1 MTRGRLI
8 RRSARP
14 MANRRNEF
22 PLASSKCFA
31 PASDSQAKV
40 DWKWINGSTD
50 HGTTDHKLLV
60 SLRKAV
66 ATETGAVILFWLS
79 LRFRVAASV
88 AAGVAL
94 AVTVAVAEP
103 PTGGSFGE
111 GVLSSRPQSVR
122 RYEVREDAETGRLV
136 RVPTRVKAS
145 SEASRRA
152 GQASSKPVVQGESG
166 PPGRV
171 QVRALVE
178 QTARRHDVDP
188 KLVHAVI
195 RQESDYDPFAVS
207 SKGAMGL
214 MQLMPDTAD
223 RFGVQNIFDPAE
235 NVRGGV
241 LYLRHLLDRYNGD
254 PSLTLAAYNAGEGA
268 VDRYGDVPPYR
279 ETVDYVSKVRRLYG
293 LPVDSVSNAQQDDG
307 EAAPTRPRIL
317 RRVDPSGIV
326 RYETE

>member
-1 MTRGRLI
+1 M
-8 RRSARP
+8 
-14 MANRRNEF
+14 
-22 PLASSKCFA
+22 
-31 PASDSQAKV
+31 
-40 DWKWINGSTD
+40 
-50 HGTTDHKLLV
+50 
-60 SLRKAV
+60 
-66 ATETGAVILFWLS
+66 
-79 LRFRVAASV
+79 
-88 AAGVAL
+88 
-94 AVTVAVAEP
+94 AEP
-103 PTGGSFGE
+103 PVGSFVE
-111 GVLSSRPQSVR
+111 GTLGSKPHSVR

-136 RVPTRVKAS
+136 RVATRAKAP

-152 GQASSKPVVQGESG
+152 VQGRSRPKVVQAESG
-166 PPGRV
+166 PVGRV

-178 QTARRHDVDP
+178 QAARRHDVDP

-195 RQESDYDPFAVS
+195 RQESGYDPFAVS

-214 MQLMPDTAD
+214 MQLMPETAD

-279 ETVDYVSKVRRLYG
+279 ETVEYVSRVRRLYG
-293 LPVDSVSNAQQDDG
+293 LPVDSVSNTQQDDVG
-307 EAAPTRPRIL
+307 VDPTRPRIL
-317 RRVDPSGIV
+317 RRLDPSGIV

>member
-1 MTRGRLI
+1 
-8 RRSARP
+8 
-14 MANRRNEF
+14 
-22 PLASSKCFA
+22 
-31 PASDSQAKV
+31 
-40 DWKWINGSTD
+40 
-50 HGTTDHKLLV
+50 
-60 SLRKAV
+60 
-66 ATETGAVILFWLS
+66 
-79 LRFRVAASV
+79 
-88 AAGVAL
+88 
-94 AVTVAVAEP
+94 
-103 PTGGSFGE
+103 
-111 GVLSSRPQSVR
+111 
-122 RYEVREDAETGRLV
+122 
-136 RVPTRVKAS
+136 
-145 SEASRRA
+145 
-152 GQASSKPVVQGESG
+152 
-166 PPGRV
+166 
-171 QVRALVE
+171 LVE

-293 LPVDSVSNAQQDDG
+293 LPVDSVSNTQQDDAQ
-307 EAAPTRPRIL
+307 AAAARPRIL
-317 RRVDPSGIV
+317 RRVDASGIV